1 MLKAD
6 CLLSV
11 FLSGEYER
19 QRGVGG
25 NVQVLGATQS
35 HNPALPLSSFVTI
48 GRFSRLLCALVYSS
62 AKWE

>member
-1 MLKAD
+1 MLKAA

-35 HNPALPLSSFVTI
+35 HNPLSSFVAI